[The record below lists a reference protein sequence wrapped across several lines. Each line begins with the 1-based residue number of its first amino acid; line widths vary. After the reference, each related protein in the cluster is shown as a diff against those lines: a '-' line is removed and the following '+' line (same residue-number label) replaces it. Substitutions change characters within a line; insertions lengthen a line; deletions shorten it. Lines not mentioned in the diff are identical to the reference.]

1 MRRLLNRDLLEV
13 AAAKLVPAVAGVTFV
28 ALASRLFPPA
38 DYGHFAIAFA
48 SANLVAV
55 IGVMWLSQAV
65 LRFGSSRF
73 GRGPVWKIT
82 VLAVGCAS
90 VACVIFN
97 GLFQPRPASDLQL
110 SAALGVIVLA
120 VSLALNTVAAA
131 YGTALQQYRAYRRA
145 EVARGVLLVALL
157 AASAILP
164 PGHGALLLV
173 LAYAAATLLP
183 SLALLATLAA
193 GKMDAA
199 NHDNPLGWAELVK
212 TCAAYGW
219 PMTVWAGLQAS
230 QALIERHVVGNALGA
245 DAFGRFIAAADIIT
259 RGLGLA
265 MTPVVT
271 YVHARLMASAGT
283 RERLDIE
290 GRALLGRGAT
300 LMLASGAVMMLA
312 MAMLQDVLSWLVP
325 SIRSLDAP
333 TLWLLCAAAL
343 AWALALLAHK
353 PLELAQRTLEMSIL
367 LAVAVAAQWWLLTT
381 TVGRWG
387 VRAMPTASIV
397 AALLY
402 IAGCLWL
409 SRRDLR
415 A

>member
-28 ALASRLFPPA
+28 ALASRLFPAA

-55 IGVMWLSQAV
+55 IGVVWLSQAV

-82 VLAVGCAS
+82 VLAGGCAS
-90 VACVIFN
+90 AACVVFT
-97 GLFQPRPASDLQL
+97 LLLQPQPATDVRLP
-110 SAALGVIVLA
+110 AALGVVFLA

-131 YGTALQQYRAYRRA
+131 YGTALQQFRAYRRA

-157 AASAILP
+157 SASAIVP
-164 PGHGALLLV
+164 PGQGALMLV

-193 GKMDAA
+193 QRDDAPS
-199 NHDNPLGWAELVK
+199 NEGPLGWAELVRS
-212 TCAAYGW
+212 CAAYGW

-230 QALIERHVVGNALGA
+230 QALIERNVVGNALGA

-283 RERLDIE
+283 RERLDSD

-300 LMLASGAVMMLA
+300 LMLVSGAVMMLA
-312 MAMLQDVLSWLVP
+312 LAMLQDLLGWLVP
-325 SIRSLDAP
+325 SIRTLDAT

-353 PLELAQRTLEMSIL
+353 PLELAKRTLEMSVL
-367 LAVAVAAQWWLLTT
+367 LAVAVAAQWWLLTA

-397 AALLY
+397 AAFLY
-402 IAGCLWL
+402 VAGCLWL

-415 A
+415 T